1 MNVNCRN
8 LNREENIKIIGNPK
22 IEKLTLK
29 YVNLKGPKMLL
40 ESNDIPVSMNRQYLN
55 FY

>member
-1 MNVNCRN
+1 MNDNCRN
-8 LNREENIKIIGNPK
+8 LNRGKNIKIIGNPK
-22 IEKLTLK
+22 IEK

-40 ESNDIPVSMNRQYLN
+40 EANDIPVSVNRQYLN